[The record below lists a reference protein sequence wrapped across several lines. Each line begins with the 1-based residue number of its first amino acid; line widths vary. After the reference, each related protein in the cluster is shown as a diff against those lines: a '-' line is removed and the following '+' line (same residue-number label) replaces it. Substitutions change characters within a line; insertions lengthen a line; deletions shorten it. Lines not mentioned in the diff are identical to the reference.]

1 MEAVQIKMALANVK
15 FHLRIMWRGFCKI
28 VYGVAVAG
36 LIAMAIYGFIS
47 VSKGTGWTAVLKFF
61 IACVLMIEGLGQM
74 YLTGRNKKSG
84 SGKRERR

>member
-1 MEAVQIKMALANVK
+1 MDAVQIKKALSNSK

-47 VSKGTGWTAVLKFF
+47 VSKETGWIAVFKFLV
-61 IACVLMIEGLGQM
+61 ACALLVEGLGQM
-74 YLTGRNKKSG
+74 YLTGNNKKSG